1 MLGNTVY
8 FHWLSGIDFLLF
20 SFETQSEHHFITPL
34 EATDGGSDIIQPY
47 PNWAS
52 ILDHPKRCQS
62 ELNVFSPQ
70 GGTKMNGCGQ
80 HTLTCFVSTFCWSD
94 VKLVQWPRNPQGLI
108 IDSSHVL
115 LMLQTSGHLRFHLS
129 NKKTNQMTIP
139 WCLVWLHENTILHR
153 TKRQII

>member
-1 MLGNTVY
+1 MNIT
-8 FHWLSGIDFLLF
+8 
-20 SFETQSEHHFITPL
+20 FITPL

-52 ILDHPKRCQS
+52 ILDPKRCQS

-94 VKLVQWPRNPQGLI
+94 VQLVQWPRNPQGLI

-129 NKKTNQMTIP
+129 NKKKQWPFRDVLLGYMKTKSCTEQNAKLYIRERISE
-139 WCLVWLHENTILHR
+139 WLLLRVFKAELEYCS
-153 TKRQII
+153 